1 MRKFSWILVLTLT
14 LGAAA
19 CGPPRSAPV
28 SAFDGRLSDWTREI
42 LADSPEL
49 ASQAGVPAEQAGG
62 AYNNRLDDRSDM
74 ALEARRSA
82 ALRRYTQLRGLDVSG
97 LTVSQQLTYDIL
109 REQFEGASDSAAFD
123 YGSFFPVGDG
133 AGAQPYVLNQM
144 TSAFITLPSFLDQRA
159 QVRSVADAQ
168 AYLQRLHQAATAI
181 DQETRRAQADAQRG
195 IRAPQFIIDETI
207 AALDG
212 ARATPLA
219 SQPYLSGFQQKLS
232 TFIASQSAA
241 QQAAL
246 QQQAQTLLA
255 QAQAIVR
262 DEIVPAHERAAAFLR
277 ADRINAGAD
286 AGVWR
291 LPHGAEFYAAAL
303 KLQTTTDLSPQQI
316 HQIGL
321 ERVTELNTELD
332 IALRRVGLTA
342 GSVGQRLSQMTRDP
356 RYLYASTDE
365 GRAQLMHDVQ
375 ARLGRMLQ
383 IAPQWFGRLP
393 RARFEVRRV
402 PVFAESGSS
411 GAYYSAPSLD
421 GSSPGIYFVNLRD
434 LSEMTK
440 IDLPTQ
446 DFHEAIPGH
455 HFQVSLAQELRDI
468 PLLRRLISFNAY
480 TEGWGL
486 YAEQLADEEGFYDND
501 PVGRIGYLRWQL
513 WRAARLVVDTG
524 IHAGRWTRQQA
535 IDYLT
540 QTTGDAP
547 GTIATEVDRYVVMPG
562 QACGYELGRREI
574 VRLRESARNTLGPDF
589 DLRGFH
595 DAVLLHGELPL
606 SVLDQVVQN
615 WIPEQRR
622 TAERERR
629 RH

>member
-1 MRKFSWILVLTLT
+1 MRKSGWILGLTL
-14 LGAAA
+14 LLSAAA
-19 CGPPRSAPV
+19 CGPARPPPV
-28 SAFDGRLSDWTREI
+28 SAFEGRLSDWTREI

-49 ASQAGVPAEQAGG
+49 ASQAGVAPAQVGG
-62 AYNNRLDDRSDM
+62 PYNNRLDDRSEA

-82 ALRRYTQLRGLDVSG
+82 AIRRYVQLRAIDTAALDTG
-97 LTVSQQLTYDIL
+97 QKLTYEIL

-144 TSAFITLPSFLDQRA
+144 SSAFVTLPSFLDQRA
-159 QVRSVADAQ
+159 SVRSIPDAQ
-168 AYLQRLHQAATAI
+168 AYIQRLHQVAVAI
-181 DQETRRAQADAQRG
+181 DQETRRAQQDAQRG
-195 IRAPQFIIDETI
+195 VRPPLFIMDETI

-212 ARATPLA
+212 VRNTAPAA
-219 SQPYLSGFQQKLS
+219 QPYFTSFQQKLDAFV
-232 TFIASQSAA
+232 TSQPEARRL
-241 QQAAL
+241 AL
-246 QQQAQTLLA
+246 QQEVQSLLA

-262 DEIVPAHERAAAFLR
+262 DEIIPAHERAASFLR
-277 ADRINAGAD
+277 ADRANATDA

-291 LPHGAEFYAAAL
+291 LPHGQEFYAAAL
-303 KLQTTTDLSPQQI
+303 KLQTTTDLTPQQI

-321 ERVTELNTELD
+321 DRVHDLNEQLD

-342 GSVGQRLSQMTRDP
+342 GTVGQRLSQMTRDP
-356 RYLYASTDE
+356 RYAYPNTDE

-383 IAPQWFGRLP
+383 LAPQWFGHLP

-402 PVFAESGSS
+402 PVFAEAGSS

-455 HFQVSLAQELRDI
+455 HFQISLAQELRDV

-486 YAEQLADEEGFYDND
+486 YAEQLADEEGSYDND

-540 QTTGDAP
+540 QTTGDAA
-547 GTIATEVDRYVVMPG
+547 GVIATEVDRYIVMPG

-574 VRLRESARNTLGPDF
+574 VRLREDARNTLGPDF

-606 SVLDQVVQN
+606 NVLDQVVQD

-622 TAERERR
+622 IAERERR
-629 RH
+629 RR

>member
-1 MRKFSWILVLTLT
+1 MRAVGWVVWTALLI
-14 LGAAA
+14 GATA
-19 CGPPRSAPV
+19 CGPSRPPPV
-28 SAFDGRLSDWTREI
+28 TAFQGRLGDWTREI

-49 ASQAGVPAEQAGG
+49 ASQAGVSAQQAGG
-62 AYNNRLDDRSDM
+62 TYNNRLDDRSQD
-74 ALEARRSA
+74 ALDARRSA
-82 ALRRYTQLRGLDVSG
+82 AIRRYAELRALDTGALSADER
-97 LTVSQQLTYDIL
+97 LTYQIL

-133 AGAQPYVLNQM
+133 AGAEPYVLNQM
-144 TSAFITLPSFLDQRA
+144 SSAFITLPSFLDQRA
-159 QVRSVADAQ
+159 QVRSLADAQ
-168 AYLQRLHQAATAI
+168 ALVQRLHQASVAI
-181 DQETRRAQADAQRG
+181 DQETRRAQSDAERG
-195 IRAPQFIIDETI
+195 VRPPLFIMDETI

-212 ARATPLA
+212 VRNTPLA
-219 SQPYLSGFQQKLS
+219 EQPYLTSFQQKLAA
-232 TFIASQSAA
+232 FIASRPAT
-241 QQAAL
+241 QQQAL
-246 QQQAQTLLA
+246 QQQAQALLA

-262 DEIVPAHERAAAFLR
+262 DEILPAHERAAIFLR
-277 ADRINAGAD
+277 ADRANATD
-286 AGVWR
+286 EAGVSR
-291 LPHGAEFYAAAL
+291 LPHGQEFYAAAL
-303 KLQTTTDLSPQQI
+303 KLQTTTDLTPQQI
-316 HQIGL
+316 HAIGL
-321 ERVTELNTELD
+321 DRVRELNTQLD

-342 GSVGQRLSQMTRDP
+342 GPVGQRLALMTRDP
-356 RYLYASTDE
+356 RYVYPSTDE
-365 GRAQLMHDVQ
+365 GRTELMHDVQ
-375 ARLGRMLQ
+375 SRLDRMLQ
-383 IAPQWFGRLP
+383 LAPQWFGHLP

-402 PVFAESGSS
+402 PVFAEAGSS
-411 GAYYSAPSLD
+411 GAYYSAPSID

-455 HFQVSLAQELRDI
+455 HFQISLAQELHDV

-524 IHAGRWTRQQA
+524 IHAGHWTRQQA

-540 QTTGDAP
+540 QTTGDTP
-547 GTIATEVDRYVVMPG
+547 GVIATEVDRYVVNPG

-574 VRLRESARNTLGPDF
+574 VRLRENARNALGPDF
-589 DLRGFH
+589 DLRAFH
-595 DAVLLHGELPL
+595 DTVLLHGELPL
-606 SVLDQVVQN
+606 NVLDQVVQT
-615 WIPEQRR
+615 WIPEQHRI
-622 TAERERR
+622 AERERR

>member
-1 MRKFSWILVLTLT
+1 MRKFGWILGLTLL

-19 CGPPRSAPV
+19 CGPSRPAPV
-28 SAFDGRLSDWTREI
+28 SAFEGRLEDWTREI

-49 ASQAGVPAEQAGG
+49 ASQAGVAPALAGG
-62 AYNNRLDDRSDM
+62 VYNNKLDDRSDM
-74 ALEARRSA
+74 AMEARRSA
-82 ALRRYTQLRGLDVSG
+82 AVRRYVELRAIDTSALDAN
-97 LTVSQQLTYDIL
+97 QRLTYDIL

-123 YGSFFPVGDG
+123 YGNFFPLGDG

-159 QVRSVADAQ
+159 LVRTIPEAQ
-168 AYLQRLHQAATAI
+168 AYIQRLHQVSGAI
-181 DQETRRAQADAQRG
+181 DQETRRAQADAERG
-195 IRAPQFIIDETI
+195 VRPPLFIMDETI

-212 ARATPLA
+212 VHNTPLA
-219 SQPYLSGFQQKLS
+219 AQPYLTSLQQKLDA
-232 TFIASQSAA
+232 FVASQPEARRTA
-241 QQAAL
+241 LLEQTQA
-246 QQQAQTLLA
+246 LLT

-262 DEIVPAHERAAAFLR
+262 DEIVPAHERAAIFLR
-277 ADRINAGAD
+277 ADRVNATD
-286 AGVWR
+286 EAGVWR
-291 LPHGAEFYAAAL
+291 LPHGQEFYAAAL
-303 KLQTTTDLSPQQI
+303 RLQTTSDLTPQQI
-316 HQIGL
+316 HQVGL
-321 ERVTELNTELD
+321 DRVRELNEQLD

-342 GSVGQRLSQMTRDP
+342 GAVGQRLSQMTRDP
-356 RYLYASTDE
+356 RYVYPNTDE

-383 IAPQWFGRLP
+383 LAPQWFGHLP
-393 RARFEVRRV
+393 HARFEVRRT
-402 PVFAESGSS
+402 PVFAEAGSS

-421 GSSPGIYFVNLRD
+421 GSSPGVYFVNLRD

-455 HFQVSLAQELRDI
+455 HFQISLAQELTNA

-540 QTTGDAP
+540 QTTGDMP
-547 GTIATEVDRYVVMPG
+547 GVIATEVDRYVVNPG

-606 SVLDQVVQN
+606 NMLDRVVEN
-615 WIPEQRR
+615 WIPEQHRI
-622 TAERERR
+622 AERERR
-629 RH
+629 RQ

>member
-1 MRKFSWILVLTLT
+1 MRAVSWALLATL
-14 LGAAA
+14 LIGAAA
-19 CGPPRSAPV
+19 CGPSRPPPV
-28 SAFDGRLSDWTREI
+28 TAFQGRLGDWTREI

-49 ASQAGVPAEQAGG
+49 ASQAGVSIAEAGG
-62 AYNNRLDDRSDM
+62 AYNNRLDDRSQE
-74 ALEARRSA
+74 ALDARRSA
-82 ALRRYTQLRGLDVSG
+82 AIRRYAELRALDTGS
-97 LTVSQQLTYDIL
+97 LNADDQLTYQIL

-123 YGSFFPVGDG
+123 YGNFFPVGDG

-144 TSAFITLPSFLDQRA
+144 SSAFITLPSFLDQRA
-159 QVRSVADAQ
+159 QIRSLAEAQ
-168 AYLQRLHQAATAI
+168 AYLQRLHQVSIAI
-181 DQETRRAQADAQRG
+181 DQETRRAQADAQHG
-195 IRAPQFIIDETI
+195 IRAPLFIVDEAI

-212 ARATPLA
+212 VRTTPLA
-219 SQPYLSGFQQKLS
+219 AQPYITSFQQKLAA
-232 TFIASQSAA
+232 FVASQPTA
-241 QQAAL
+241 QQTAT
-246 QQQAQTLLA
+246 QQQTQTLLA

-262 DEIVPAHERAAAFLR
+262 DEIIPAHERAAAFLR
-277 ADRINAGAD
+277 TDRVNATD
-286 AGVWR
+286 EAGVWH
-291 LPHGAEFYAAAL
+291 LPHGQEFYAAAL
-303 KLQTTTDLSPQQI
+303 KLQTTTGLSPQQI
-316 HQIGL
+316 HAIGL
-321 ERVTELNTELD
+321 DRVRELNTQLD

-342 GSVGQRLSQMTRDP
+342 GPVGQRLSQMTRDP
-356 RYLYASTDE
+356 RYLYPSTDE
-365 GRAQLMHDVQ
+365 GRGQLMHDVQ

-383 IAPQWFGRLP
+383 LAPQWFGHLP

-402 PVFAESGSS
+402 PVFAEAGSS
-411 GAYYSAPSLD
+411 GAYYSAPSID

-434 LSEMTK
+434 LSEMTR

-446 DFHEAIPGH
+446 DFHEAVPGH
-455 HFQVSLAQELRDI
+455 HFQISLAQELHDV

-480 TEGWGL
+480 AEGWGL
-486 YAEQLADEEGFYDND
+486 YAEQLADEEGFYDSD

-547 GTIATEVDRYVVMPG
+547 GVIATEVDRYVVNPG

-574 VRLRESARNTLGPDF
+574 VRLRENARNVLGPDF
-589 DLRGFH
+589 DLRAFH

-615 WIPEQRR
+615 WIPEQHRVS
-622 TAERERR
+622 ERERR

>member
-1 MRKFSWILVLTLT
+1 MRKFGWILLLTLT

-19 CGPPRSAPV
+19 CGPSRPAPV
-28 SAFDGRLSDWTREI
+28 SAFDGRLNDWTREI

-62 AYNNRLDDRSDM
+62 AYSNKLDDRSDM
-74 ALEARRSA
+74 ALQARRSA
-82 ALRRYTQLRGLDVSG
+82 ALRRYVELRSLDTSA
-97 LTVSQQLTYDIL
+97 LSDSQRLTYDIL
-109 REQFEGASDSAAFD
+109 RVQFEGASDSAAFD
-123 YGSFFPVGDG
+123 YGNFFPVGDG

-159 QVRSVADAQ
+159 QIRSIPDAQ
-168 AYLQRLHQAATAI
+168 AYLERLHQVATAI
-181 DQETRRAQADAQRG
+181 DQETRRAQSDAQRG
-195 IRAPQFIIDETI
+195 IRAPSFIIDETI
-207 AALDG
+207 AALD
-212 ARATPLA
+212 AVRAAPLAAQPYLTSYAQKLNAFVA
-219 SQPYLSGFQQKLS
+219 SQP
-232 TFIASQSAA
+232 AA
-241 QQAAL
+241 RQPAL
-246 QQQAQTLLA
+246 QQQSQSFLA

-262 DEIVPAHERAAAFLR
+262 DEITPAHERAAAFLR
-277 ADRINAGAD
+277 SDRANASLD

-303 KLQTTTDLSPQQI
+303 KLQTTSDLTPQQI
-316 HQIGL
+316 HQIGI
-321 ERVTELNTELD
+321 ERVAELNAQLD

-356 RYLYASTDE
+356 RYAYANTDE
-365 GRAQLMHDVQ
+365 GRAALMHDVQ

-383 IAPQWFGRLP
+383 LAPQWFGHLP

-402 PVFAESGSS
+402 PVFAEAGSS

-421 GSSPGIYFVNLRD
+421 GASPGIYFVNLRD

-455 HFQVSLAQELRDI
+455 HFQISLAQELTSM

-540 QTTGDAP
+540 QATGDAS
-547 GTIATEVDRYVVMPG
+547 GVIATEVDRYIVMPG

-606 SVLDQVVQN
+606 NVLDQIVQS

-622 TAERERR
+622 IAERERR
-629 RH
+629 RR